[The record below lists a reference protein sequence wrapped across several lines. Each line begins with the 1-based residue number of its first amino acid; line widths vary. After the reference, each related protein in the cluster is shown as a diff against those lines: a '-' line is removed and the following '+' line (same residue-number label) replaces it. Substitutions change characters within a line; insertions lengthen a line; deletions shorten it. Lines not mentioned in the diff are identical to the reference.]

1 MKSENLHLSRLPTR
15 AVVIGTLH
23 NLQET
28 LSSWQRRAR
37 ERSELAQLDPWTQ
50 RDLGL
55 SDNDLEQEANK
66 PRWQA

>member
-15 AVVIGTLH
+15 AVLIGTLH
-23 NLQET
+23 NLQEI

-37 ERSELAQLDPWTQ
+37 ERNELAQLDPWTQ

-55 SDNDLEQEANK
+55 SEHDIEQEANK